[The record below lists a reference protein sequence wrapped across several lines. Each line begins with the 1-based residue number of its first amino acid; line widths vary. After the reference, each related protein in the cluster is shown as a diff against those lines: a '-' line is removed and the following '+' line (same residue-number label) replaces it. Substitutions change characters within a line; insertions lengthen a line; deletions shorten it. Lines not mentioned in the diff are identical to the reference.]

1 VVEGASDSD
10 DEDKLHIVEEEGS
23 LPDGA
28 DCDSNLHEEE
38 RNGDRWD
45 EGEEHSNP
53 RQRHTHT
60 YTHSACEQA
69 QAYTYTQKIHTPSKQ
84 VNSR

>member
-1 VVEGASDSD
+1 MAERASDSD

-45 EGEEHSNP
+45 EGEEHSNT
-53 RQRHTHT
+53 RQTHTRTHTRTVHASKHRHT
-60 YTHSACEQA
+60 
-69 QAYTYTQKIHTPSKQ
+69 
-84 VNSR
+84 